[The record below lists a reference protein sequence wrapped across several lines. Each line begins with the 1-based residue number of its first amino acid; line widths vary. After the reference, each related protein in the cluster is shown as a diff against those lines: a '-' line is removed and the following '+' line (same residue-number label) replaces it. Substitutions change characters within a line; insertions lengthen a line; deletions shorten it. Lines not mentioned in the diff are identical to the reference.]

1 MGAGRDARELAP
13 SSPMPLVS
21 KVVIVS
27 QQEASFRKKG
37 KKGLGLGLPDYFEML
52 SYINMMVQDFVWW
65 LALGVASTAGFGFGL
80 PTGATHLFPLVAT
93 LAVEHGQIVPALQ
106 AAAVPMSAWAIGS
119 ALGELPPFLLAHKL
133 VHRIPDS
140 WMERTARSLVQRLG
154 AFGVFGLACWP
165 SVVFDVAGVAA
176 GVARMPAG
184 TFVFATTCGKL
195 VKTPIQSAVAA
206 AGALQLWND
215 GEEGAATAVPDDL
228 GLYVGLFLGSVMALQ
243 FAWRF
248 ER

>member
-1 MGAGRDARELAP
+1 
-13 SSPMPLVS
+13 
-21 KVVIVS
+21 
-27 QQEASFRKKG
+27 
-37 KKGLGLGLPDYFEML
+37 ML
-52 SYINMMVQDFVWW
+52 IYINKMISMIAWW
-65 LALGVASTAGFGFGL
+65 VALGIASTAGFGFGL

-106 AAAVPMSAWAIGS
+106 DAVVPITAWAVGS

-140 WMERTARSLVQRLG
+140 WMERTARSLVQRAG

-165 SVVFDVAGVAA
+165 SVIFDAAGVAA

-184 TFVFATTCGKL
+184 TFLLATTGGKL
-195 VKTPIQSAVAA
+195 VKTPIQAAVAA
-206 AGALQLWND
+206 AGALQLWD
-215 GEEGAATAVPDDL
+215 GGEEGAAAVPDDL
-228 GLYVGLFLGSVMALQ
+228 GLYVGVLMASIFVIQ

>member
-1 MGAGRDARELAP
+1 MIYEIA
-13 SSPMPLVS
+13 
-21 KVVIVS
+21 
-27 QQEASFRKKG
+27 
-37 KKGLGLGLPDYFEML
+37 
-52 SYINMMVQDFVWW
+52 WW
-65 LALGVASTAGFGFGL
+65 VALGVASTAGFGFGL

-106 AAAVPMSAWAIGS
+106 AAAVPMTAWAVGS
-119 ALGELPPFLLAHKL
+119 ALGELPPFLLANNIAD
-133 VHRIPDS
+133 RIPDS

-165 SVVFDVAGVAA
+165 SVVFDAAGVAA

-184 TFVFATTCGKL
+184 TFMLATTCGKI

-206 AGALQLWND
+206 AGALQLWD
-215 GEEGAATAVPDDL
+215 GGEEGATAAVPDNL